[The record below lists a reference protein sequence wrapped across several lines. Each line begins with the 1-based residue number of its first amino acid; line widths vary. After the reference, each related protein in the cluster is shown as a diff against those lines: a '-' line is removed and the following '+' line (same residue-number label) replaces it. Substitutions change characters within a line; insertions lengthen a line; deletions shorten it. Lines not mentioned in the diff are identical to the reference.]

1 VGLRLESGEL
11 ALIWTTT
18 PWTLPSN
25 LAVAVGPD
33 IEYAVVAPV
42 EGSAFAGE
50 QVLLAVSR
58 LAAYTRELGEDAQ
71 VLRTLLGPELAGRSY
86 APPFP
91 YFAGHENAHQVL
103 VADFVSTEDGTGLV
117 HLAPAFGEDD
127 MAVCDAA
134 GITPVVPVDGRGR
147 FTTEAPGPAGQQV
160 FDANPVIITDLKAGS
175 GPLAA
180 VPAEQRSR
188 VVRHETYDHS
198 YPHCWRC
205 RNPLI
210 YKAVSSWFV
219 RVTEFRDRMAQLNQ
233 EITWVPEHIKD
244 GQFGKWLAN
253 ARDWSISRNRYW
265 GTPIPVWVKIGR
277 A

>member
-1 VGLRLESGEL
+1 VEYLVVGAREGEL
-11 ALIWTTT
+11 A
-18 PWTLPSN
+18 
-25 LAVAVGPD
+25 GQM
-33 IEYAVVAPV
+33 
-42 EGSAFAGE
+42 F
-50 QVLLAVSR
+50 LLAASR
-58 LAAYTRELGEDAQ
+58 LAAYARELGEEPQ
-71 VLRTLLGPELAGRSY
+71 VIARLRGSELEGVSY
-86 APPFP
+86 HPPFP
-91 YFAGHENAHQVL
+91 FFSGHDGAFRIL
-103 VADFVSTEDGTGLV
+103 TGDFVTTEDGTGLV

-147 FTTEAPGPAGQQV
+147 FTTEVPDYAGQQV

-253 ARDWSISRNRYW
+253 ARDWS
-265 GTPIPVWVKIGR
+265 
-277 A
+277 